1 MGMNIKVGD
10 DEDEAVM
17 SEINV
22 TPLVD
27 VMLVLLIIFIVT
39 APLAL
44 SVVPVQLP
52 KASLDEMGK
61 PVDPLVLSVDLQGQ
75 FYFEENHRT
84 TTFSEAE
91 LPARLQE
98 AYKRYEHFAKNEKT
112 KERFPV
118 VFIRADNA
126 TEYGKVY
133 AVIKKLAETGF
144 YRVSLMSEQPG

>member
-1 MGMNIKVGD
+1 MGMNVKSDGD
-10 DEDEAVM
+10 DDDGAVM

-44 SVVPVQLP
+44 SVVPIQLP
-52 KASLDEMGK
+52 KAGLDEMGK
-61 PVDPLVLSVDLQGQ
+61 PVDPLVLSLDLAGN

-84 TTFSEAE
+84 STFTEAE
-91 LPARLQE
+91 LPTRLTDIFSR
-98 AYKRYEHFAKNEKT
+98 YKQFSGKD
-112 KERFPV
+112 RFPV
-118 VFIRADNA
+118 VYLRADNA

-133 AVIKKLAETGF
+133 NMIKELSKAGF
-144 YRVSLMSEQPG
+144 YRVSLMSEAPQ

>member
-1 MGMNIKVGD
+1 MGMNVKQGD
-10 DEDEAVM
+10 DEDGESVM

-44 SVVPVQLP
+44 SVVPVKLP
-52 KASLDEMGK
+52 KANLDEMGK
-61 PVDPLVLSVDLQGQ
+61 PVDPLVLSVDLQGK
-75 FYFEENHRT
+75 FYFEENHHT
-84 TTFSEAE
+84 SSFPETE
-91 LPARLQE
+91 LQGRLQI
-98 AYKRYEHFAKNEKT
+98 AYERYKQFAGKP
-112 KERFPV
+112 RFPTV
-118 VFIRADNA
+118 YIRADNA

-133 AVIKKLAETGF
+133 AVIKKLAEVGF